1 VAAAED
7 REESGRWSRR
17 AIIELRLCPDQ
28 GCEINNLPTGRL
40 LARDRQQFSGG
51 SEGRTDYVRN
61 GNTAERPISQ
71 CGKKELVSIS

>member
-1 VAAAED
+1 
-7 REESGRWSRR
+7 
-17 AIIELRLCPDQ
+17 
-28 GCEINNLPTGRL
+28 LPTGRL

-61 GNTAERPISQ
+61 GNTAERPISE